1 MIEDTNKALKLTF
14 ALLKLSEADKENKK
28 LGTVAIQNFICA
40 NSSCMALVY
49 YKIPGYLVFYSQ

>member
-40 NSSCMALVY
+40 NSSRLVMVY
-49 YKIPGYLVFYSQ
+49 HPVRFRMVLYT